1 MCARGANIEAI
12 ISCFIFSL
20 FLLFPTSACLHGTLA
35 RCHKCSMV
43 YVAPPPLTFWAVI
56 GPAQEQLYSVY
67 VYCVT
72 GQALDK
78 CSWFSWVNLSGQQH
92 GVGVWTL
99 LVFNKKSNNGDS
111 NKPVVAKNCLWGN
124 KYIFSHFFMLDM
136 IKRND
141 GVGRWNTYCIHSCLQ
156 SQLHI

>member
-1 MCARGANIEAI
+1 M
-12 ISCFIFSL
+12 
-20 FLLFPTSACLHGTLA
+20 
-35 RCHKCSMV
+35 
-43 YVAPPPLTFWAVI
+43 APPPLKFWAVI

-99 LVFNKKSNNGDS
+99 LVFNKKPNNGDS
-111 NKPVVAKNCLWGN
+111 NKPVVAKNCLWRN
-124 KYIFSHFFMLDM
+124 KIYFFPFFYVGHDKTEWRRGTLEYVLYTFLYLELLFYFVAVCFVMLDVLVP
-136 IKRND
+136 IFFLCRC
-141 GVGRWNTYCIHSCLQ
+141 RWFRFQCG
-156 SQLHI
+156 